1 MMIWKFLAAALV
13 CGTICIAQTPPAE
26 KPQPEPKGKVL
37 FSSDNQ
43 AAPAQATQEAT
54 PVKDAD
60 DGVSNAERSALTYT
74 AYNLDV
80 HLTPQE
86 HTLSVHARVELKNIS
101 SAALK
106 ALPIQLSSALN
117 FEEISLNGRRLKFA
131 PYTINSDT
139 DHTGQLH
146 EAVVPL
152 DQPLAPQ
159 SSVTL
164 NILYSGTIEAS
175 AKRLEE
181 IGTPADLAAQSD
193 WDEISHDFVGLRGF
207 GNVVW
212 YPVTSVPALLG
223 DGAKVFAEIA
233 AQKARQA
240 DTSFGL
246 HLTVEFSGQAPDIAA
261 FNGHLLNID
270 KPAAQ
275 PGDGYPGIL
284 TCDYGPAKL
293 GFAMPTLV
301 VAVRTLHEGSGV
313 RVWSRPETDSTT
325 QGYMTSATLV
335 QPLLQQWFADRQK
348 APLTIIDLPDANDAS
363 FQQNG
368 VLLTSLA
375 GDAPEQLAP
384 LMIRALA
391 HVYFQSPREWLSE
404 GVTNFAGSLWVEH
417 VRDRNTALESLE
429 STRGA
434 LALVEPATPGSGPG
448 EDLIHATS
456 AAYTHTKSTY
466 VLWMLRDMAG
476 DKELAAA
483 FHAYDPAADTAPEY
497 FEQLVDKSSGKD
509 FKWFFN
515 DWVYRDRGL
524 PDLSIAGVYPSPAS
538 TTGQYLVAVDLQND
552 GYAEAEVPVTVKSNK
567 GTLTERV
574 RLPAKTRTTHRML
587 VSGIPE
593 AVDVNDGAVPE
604 VQDTVHERTLGAA
617 GSAQ

>member
-1 MMIWKFLAAALV
+1 MMIWKFVAAALA
-13 CGTICIAQTPPAE
+13 CGTVCIAQTQTPPAE
-26 KPQPEPKGKVL
+26 KPDSKGKIL
-37 FSSDNQ
+37 FSSDGQ
-43 AAPAQATQEAT
+43 TAPVEAVQTAT

-60 DGVSNAERSALTYT
+60 DGVSNADRSALTYT

-86 HTLSVHARVELKNIS
+86 HTLSVHARVELKNTS

-117 FEEISLNGRRLKFA
+117 FEEISLNGKRLKFA

-146 EAVVPL
+146 EAVVSL
-152 DQPLAPQ
+152 DQPLTPQ
-159 SSVTL
+159 SSITL

-175 AKRLEE
+175 ARRLEE

-233 AQKARQA
+233 AQKARQSE
-240 DTSFGL
+240 TSFGL
-246 HLTVEFSGQAPDIAA
+246 HLTIEYSGQPPDIAA
-261 FNGHLLNID
+261 LNGHLLNID

-275 PGDGYPGIL
+275 PGDGYPGVL

-293 GFAMPTLV
+293 GFSMPTLV

-313 RVWSRPETDSTT
+313 RVWARPETDFAA

-335 QPLLQQWFADRQK
+335 QLLLKQWFADRQK
-348 APLTIIDLPDANDAS
+348 ASLTVIDLPEADDAS

-368 VLLTSLA
+368 ILLTPLA
-375 GDAPEQLAP
+375 GDAPEKLAP

-404 GVTNFAGSLWVEH
+404 GVVNFAGSLWVEH
-417 VRDRNTALESLE
+417 ERDRNTALESLE
-429 STRGA
+429 ATRGA

-456 AAYTHTKSTY
+456 AVYTRTKSVY

-483 FHAYDPAADTAPEY
+483 LHSYDPAADTTPEY
-497 FEQLVDKSSGKD
+497 FEQLVEKSSGKD

-524 PDLSIAGVYPSPAS
+524 PDLSIASVYPSPAA
-538 TTGQYLVAVDLQND
+538 TTGQSLVAIDLQND
-552 GYAEAEVPVTVKSNK
+552 GYAEVEVPVMVRSNK
-567 GTLTERV
+567 GTVTDRV
-574 RLPAKTRTTHRML
+574 RLPAKTRTAHRML
-587 VSGIPE
+587 VSGVPD
-593 AVDVNDGAVPE
+593 AVVVNDGAVPE
-604 VQDTVHERTLGAA
+604 VQDTVHERTLGTA
-617 GSAQ
+617 GAPQ